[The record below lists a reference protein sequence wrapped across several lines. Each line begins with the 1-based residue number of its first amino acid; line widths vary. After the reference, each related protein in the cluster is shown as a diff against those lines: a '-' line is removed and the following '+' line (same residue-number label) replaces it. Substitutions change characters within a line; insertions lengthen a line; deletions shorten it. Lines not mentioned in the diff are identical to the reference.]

1 MCLSFKEYLYCGKST
16 AKSSKVLQPTFESSQ
31 CLINMI
37 DKEICYITCQSSNNS
52 LSSSN
57 NVLLETIPLYRFL
70 DHVTRKIQINGR
82 LDKWIMRKHFI
93 LDKNWYQMVLSEVGR
108 IEMLLRVPNVPII
121 DMLSR
126 KFINIIF
133 AVMLTYWCLYGLSCL
148 QWQLNNKGEKMF
160 ATTTSWTLRNLYINM
175 LYSCKAFSLNGWIP
189 ISMLTEDIHLIYI
202 WRQ

>member
-1 MCLSFKEYLYCGKST
+1 
-16 AKSSKVLQPTFESSQ
+16 
-31 CLINMI
+31 MI
-37 DKEICYITCQSSNNS
+37 DKEICYITCQSINSS

-133 AVMLTYWCLYGLSCL
+133 AVMLTYWCLYG
-148 QWQLNNKGEKMF
+148 
-160 ATTTSWTLRNLYINM
+160 
-175 LYSCKAFSLNGWIP
+175 
-189 ISMLTEDIHLIYI
+189 
-202 WRQ
+202 